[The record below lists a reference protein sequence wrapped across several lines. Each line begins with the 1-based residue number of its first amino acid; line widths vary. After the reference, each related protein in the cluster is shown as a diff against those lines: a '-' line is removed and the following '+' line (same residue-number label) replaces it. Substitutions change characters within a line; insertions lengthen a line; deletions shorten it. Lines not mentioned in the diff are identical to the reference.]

1 MLSAGNLY
9 PRSSCCRKV
18 PYLPKIFSATSSFLS
33 NGLENLVKIKENKN
47 FKMTVRP
54 SGKLYD
60 SFGKVSKV
68 SSIYLAFIIHISRTI
83 ICNQMSKNLVNFT
96 IFFFKMTKTK
106 CKHQLLDSTA
116 DYWVALTNESSFSI
130 YKFSVMRNQ
139 NKNFCRLSAVHRS
152 ATCVWSVK

>member
-1 MLSAGNLY
+1 MKTD
-9 PRSSCCRKV
+9 RKT
-18 PYLPKIFSATSSFLS
+18 LRTER
-33 NGLENLVKIKENKN
+33 N
-47 FKMTVRP
+47 
-54 SGKLYD
+54 

-139 NKNFCRLSAVHRS
+139 NKNFCRLSALCSSQKCDVRVVS
-152 ATCVWSVK
+152 EVILRFDEKIQRISKKVWISILCCSEIEYMNFFITC